1 MTQKSKWKDK
11 LNDWI
16 NLLFP
21 VILFFYPLRH
31 VRVGAEWWDTGYNYA
46 NFTYM
51 DQMDQMWLFSTYLGN
66 VVGNF
71 FTKLPFGGT
80 MLGLQVYTGLVV
92 SFLAL
97 MSYFFFVKEVRIPKG
112 ITFVGVFIALS
123 LCWCPTAVLYNY
135 LTYVFWSV
143 GILFLYHALMYEKKS
158 AWYFVLAG
166 ISLGVSVFVRFSNLS
181 NMALIVAVWAMGI
194 IRKEKV
200 KKVGCQTLW
209 CILGYLMGLGIMFG
223 WISIRYGAGNYVQS
237 IMRLLSMPQEASSY
251 TLYSMIHYQI
261 INYQQNL
268 IWLSYLGLFVLV
280 GMLVYQVLPK
290 SLNLLKNIGYVVGA
304 FGWFYVLMV
313 RMNMF
318 NLKYSTKMSVFQWAV
333 MLLTATLIVGA
344 VVIFGKR
351 FTHKEKLLCGLGM
364 IVMVITP
371 LGSNNHLYLSINNLF
386 FVAPVTFWFLYR
398 FLRYL
403 PKQWKLK
410 KYSLYTYPV
419 KAMCLCILS
428 MVLIQ
433 GTLFGWGYIFSET
446 NGGENLHTPIEN
458 NAVLAGM
465 KTDSERAKL
474 ISEISSY
481 VSANDLK
488 GKEVILYGNI
498 PAMSFYLEMP
508 FAISAWPDLASYNYS
523 IMLEDLMEVENM
535 AECGEKALPIIL
547 MDKPEGT
554 FVTEGM
560 EGVEA
565 LTTVTDTVITK
576 IEADQKLILLKDMMQ
591 RNNYQVTFENEKFV
605 LFLAQ
610 TEGE

>member
-1 MTQKSKWKDK
+1 MTQNKNWKEK
-11 LNDWI
+11 LNDVMNI
-16 NLLFP
+16 LFP
-21 VILFFYPLRH
+21 VILFLYPLRH
-31 VRVGAEWWDTGYNYA
+31 IRVGAEWWDTGYNYA

-51 DQMDQMWLFSTYLGN
+51 DHMDEMWMFSTYLGN
-66 VVGNF
+66 AVGNF
-71 FTKLPFGGT
+71 FTKLPFGDT
-80 MLGLQVYTGLVV
+80 MLGMQIYTGLVV
-92 SFLAL
+92 SLLAVT
-97 MSYFFFVKEVRIPKG
+97 SYFFFVKEVKIPKG
-112 ITFVGVFIALS
+112 ITFAGVFLALN

-158 AWYFVLAG
+158 ALYFVLAG

-200 KKVGCQTLW
+200 KKVCCQTLW
-209 CILGYLMGLGIMFG
+209 CILGYLIGVGILFL
-223 WISIRYGAGNYVQS
+223 WIGIRYGATNYVQS

-268 IWLSYLGLFVLV
+268 IWLSYLGLFTLV
-280 GMLVYQVLPK
+280 GMLVYQILPK
-290 SLNLLKNIGYVVGA
+290 SWTLLKNIGYVVGVC
-304 FGWFYVLMV
+304 GWFYVLMV

-333 MLLTATLIVGA
+333 MLLTATLIVGM
-344 VVIFGKR
+344 VVILGKR
-351 FTHKEKLLCGLGM
+351 FNHQEKLLCGLGI
-364 IVMVITP
+364 IVIVITP

-386 FVAPVTFWFLYR
+386 LVAPVTLWFLYR

-403 PKQWKLK
+403 PKQWEIK
-410 KYSLYTYPV
+410 KYTLYSYPV
-419 KAMCLCILS
+419 KAMCLCILG
-428 MVLIQ
+428 MLMIQ
-433 GTLFGWGYIFSET
+433 GTLFGWGYVFSET
-446 NGGENLHTPIEN
+446 DGGENLHTPIEN

-465 KTDSERAKL
+465 KTDPERAKL

-481 VSANDLK
+481 VSEKDLK
-488 GKEVILYGNI
+488 GREVILYGNI

-523 IMLEDLMEVENM
+523 IMQEDLQAVERN
-535 AECGEKALPIIL
+535 AGIGAKELPVIL
-547 MDKPEGT
+547 MNKDQGIYVTKG
-554 FVTEGM
+554 TEGL
-560 EGVEA
+560 EELENVSE
-565 LTTVTDTVITK
+565 TVIQK
-576 IEADQKLILLKDMMQ
+576 MEADQKLLLLRDMIQ
-591 RNNYQVTFENEKFV
+591 RNDYQVTFENDKFV

-610 TEGE
+610 AKGE

>member
-1 MTQKSKWKDK
+1 MTQNNKWKEK
-11 LNDWI
+11 LNDWMNI
-16 NLLFP
+16 LFP
-21 VILFFYPLRH
+21 VILFLYPLRH
-31 VRVGAEWWDTGYNYA
+31 IRVGAEWWDTGYNYA

-51 DQMDQMWLFSTYLGN
+51 EHMDEMWLFSTYLGN
-66 VVGNF
+66 AVGNF

-80 MLGLQVYTGLVV
+80 MLGMQVYTGLVV
-92 SFLAL
+92 SLLAM
-97 MSYFFFVKEVRIPKG
+97 MSYFFFVKEVKIPKI
-112 ITFVGVFIALS
+112 ITFVGVFLALN

-135 LTYVFWSV
+135 LTYVFWSA

-158 AWYFVLAG
+158 ALYFVLAG

-200 KKVGCQTLW
+200 KKVCCQTLW
-209 CILGYLMGLGIMFG
+209 CILGYLLGLGILFL
-223 WISIRYGAGNYVQS
+223 WIGIRYGAANYVQS

-268 IWLSYLGLFVLV
+268 IWLGYLGLFTLA
-280 GMLVYQVLPK
+280 GMLVYQILPK
-290 SLNLLKNIGYVVGA
+290 SWRVLKNIGYVVGA

-313 RMNMF
+313 KMNMF
-318 NLKYSTKMSVFQWAV
+318 NFKYSTKMSVFQWAV
-333 MLLTATLIVGA
+333 MLLTATLIVGV
-344 VVIFGKR
+344 VVIFGKK
-351 FTHKEKLLCGLGM
+351 FTHKEKLVCGLGM
-364 IVMVITP
+364 IVIVITP

-386 FVAPVTFWFLYR
+386 LVAPVTLWFLYR

-403 PKQWKLK
+403 PKQWEIK
-410 KYSLYTYPV
+410 KYTLYSYPV
-419 KAMCLCILS
+419 KAMCLCILG
-428 MVLIQ
+428 MLMIQ
-433 GTLFGWGYIFSET
+433 STLFGWGYVFSET

-465 KTDSERAKL
+465 KTDTERAKL

-481 VSANDLK
+481 VSEANLK
-488 GKEVILYGNI
+488 GREVILYGDI

-523 IMLEDLMEVENM
+523 IMLEDLRMLERK
-535 AECGEKALPIIL
+535 AEWGEKELPVIL
-547 MDKPEGT
+547 MNKDQGV
-554 FVTEGM
+554 FVTKGTEGL
-560 EGVEA
+560 EA
-565 LTTVTDTVITK
+565 LENVSETVIEK
-576 IEADQKLILLKDMMQ
+576 IEADQKLLLLKDMIQ
-591 RNNYQVTFENEKFV
+591 RNDYQVTFENEKFV

-610 TEGE
+610 AKGE